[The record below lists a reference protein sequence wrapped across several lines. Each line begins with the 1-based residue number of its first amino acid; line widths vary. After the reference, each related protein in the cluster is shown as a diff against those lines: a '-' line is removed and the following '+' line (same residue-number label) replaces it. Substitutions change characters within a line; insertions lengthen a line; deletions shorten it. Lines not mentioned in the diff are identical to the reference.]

1 MGGVKLGF
9 SPLPRPLPPLHLQA
23 KPQRAS
29 WPRARL
35 LLPEQWVQV
44 PAGLDDIQTSPSQ
57 PPVEP
62 QLGRLGAGKLRLGC
76 RQIQCRLRIG
86 FLDCGRLLLTGS
98 PVGRRSGGAPWALE
112 LIRARS

>member
-62 QLGRLGAGKLRLGC
+62 QLGRLGGREAE
-76 RQIQCRLRIG
+76 IG
-86 FLDCGRLLLTGS
+86 VSADS
-98 PVGRRSGGAPWALE
+98 VSA
-112 LIRARS
+112 